1 MVKKTLILKQM
12 SVFIQKYFEI
22 DTIPANVN
30 EEELLDFLE
39 RYIYDLIDRDMER
52 LFYLMYRL
60 DINEK
65 KVRAALSPKSKTLLM
80 N

>member
-39 RYIYDLIDRDMER
+39 RYI
-52 LFYLMYRL
+52 
-60 DINEK
+60 
-65 KVRAALSPKSKTLLM
+65 
-80 N
+80 